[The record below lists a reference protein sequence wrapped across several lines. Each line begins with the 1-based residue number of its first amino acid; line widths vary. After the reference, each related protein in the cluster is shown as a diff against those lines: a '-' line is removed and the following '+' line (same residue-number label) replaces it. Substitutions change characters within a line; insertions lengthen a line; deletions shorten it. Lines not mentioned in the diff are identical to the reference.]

1 VLSRAHRL
9 TSTLDYS
16 RVVRRG
22 ARFSSGSIVMHV
34 APSAGPLIGESAPA
48 PAPTRFGFVV
58 SKAVG
63 NAPTRNAVKRR
74 LKALA
79 RPLAETLQGDVIFRA
94 LPSASTSTWQ
104 TLSADVD
111 ACVEKYSKG
120 RAR

>member
-1 VLSRAHRL
+1 
-9 TSTLDYS
+9 
-16 RVVRRG
+16 
-22 ARFSSGSIVMHV
+22 MHV
-34 APSAGPLIGESAPA
+34 APSAESEPA
-48 PAPTRFGFVV
+48 ESVATLAPTRFGFVV

-79 RPLAETLQGDVIFRA
+79 RPLADSLQGDVIFRA